1 MAVKKAGMG
10 VLGIGTPELKR
21 WIEAGKGKTKE
32 NEPRVNGRRVGFK
45 AAGEDEV
52 SNDDADDVKGRET
65 QQRDLSMQA
74 SPRRAAPSWTQ
85 ATIPS
90 PLRTL
95 SSGNSPSSSAL
106 AAHNL
111 LRNLIADVMY
121 DYQRET
127 KAGITGLHL
136 DLVRMGRGLRREMR
150 EVAEGGV
157 GGLAELE
164 RLREENRLLKADNER
179 LRRGY

>member
-10 VLGIGTPELKR
+10 VLGMGTPELKR

-52 SNDDADDVKGRET
+52 SNDDADDVET
-65 QQRDLSMQA
+65 PQRDLSMQA

-95 SSGNSPSSSAL
+95 ASGNSPSSSPL

-111 LRNLIADVMY
+111 LRNIIADVMY

-136 DLVRMGRGLRREMR
+136 DLVRMGRGLRREMK

-164 RLREENRLLKADNER
+164 RLREENRLLKAENER